1 MENQSITDRSNAP
14 ISGAT
19 PVPPAPTFV
28 GNSNDVLAIAAAT
41 SAAIV
46 AFTCLTAGYGLYC
59 LPVVPILLGSI
70 ALVNARV
77 SVNPDRTRRWGWISL
92 GTGGAALLIVAAML
106 VLFVLVY
113 IVMIIL
119 TTAFSMTLLPRR

>member
-1 MENQSITDRSNAP
+1 MENQSITDRSDAP
-14 ISGAT
+14 ISEAT
-19 PVPPAPTFV
+19 PVPPAPTFM

-59 LPVVPILLGSI
+59 LPIVPILLGSI

-92 GTGGAALLIVAAML
+92 GTGGAAFLIAIML
-106 VLFVLVY
+106 MATCIFFY
-113 IVMIIL
+113 ILII
-119 TTAFSMTLLPRR
+119 AFSMAAAPRR